1 MQRKFG
7 FIGAIVLCIPLVQGC
22 AVAGAAVGVTKAAV
36 KTAGSVTTGVVKGSV
51 KAGGAVAAVLVGS
64 PDEPE
69 AKAVALSAQCSIRC
83 SGQNYA
89 LECPANYSARCDCAN
104 TPPASCVAVAV
115 QPSPTPK
122 PTPSRV
128 DRLAGQ

>member
-1 MQRKFG
+1 MRSKWPG
-7 FIGAIVLCIPLVQGC
+7 LGLLLIIIGLLQGC
-22 AVAGAAVGVTKAAV
+22 AVAGAAAGVTKAAV

-69 AKAVALSAQCSIRC
+69 SEAVALSAQCSIRC
-83 SGQNYA
+83 SGQDYA

-104 TPPASCVAVAV
+104 TPPASCIPVAV